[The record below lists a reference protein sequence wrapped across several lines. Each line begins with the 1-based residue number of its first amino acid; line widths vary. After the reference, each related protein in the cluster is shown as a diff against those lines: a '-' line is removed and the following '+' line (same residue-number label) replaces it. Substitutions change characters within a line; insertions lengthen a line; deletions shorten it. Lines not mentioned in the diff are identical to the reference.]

1 MSALFEVPRL
11 PEGGDGGAVISTDR
25 RYRYN
30 LWRTWDDTL
39 PVCGWV
45 MLNPSTAD
53 ETKLDPTLRRV
64 RDYCCRW
71 GFGGFVVRNLF
82 ALRATDPRELVKAAD
97 RVGPENDAWLHSLT
111 VEVDRVV
118 VGWGTG
124 RYPRLGKPE
133 RWAQVAAILS
143 PARPVCLS
151 LAKDGQPC
159 HPLYQRADAEP
170 FTWYPAV
177 AA

>member
-1 MSALFEVPRL
+1 MSALFDVPDV
-11 PEGGDGGAVISTDR
+11 PEGGEGGAVISADR

-53 ETKLDPTLRRV
+53 ETKLDRTLWRV
-64 RDYCCRW
+64 RGYCCRW
-71 GFGGFVVRNLF
+71 GFGGFVIQNLF
-82 ALRATDPRELVKAAD
+82 AFRATDPRELLTADD
-97 RVGPENDAWLHSLT
+97 RVGPENDVWLHRLT
-111 VEVDRVV
+111 TGVDRVV

-124 RYPRLGKPE
+124 RYPRLGN
-133 RWAQVAAILS
+133 RSALVAEMLA
-143 PARPVCLS
+143 PAHPVCLAT
-151 LAKDGQPC
+151 AKDGQPC

-170 FTWYPAV
+170 FSWYSAV

>member
-1 MSALFEVPRL
+1 MSALFEVPDV
-11 PEGGDGGAVISTDR
+11 PEGGEGGAVISADR

-64 RDYCCRW
+64 RDFCCRW
-71 GFGGFVVRNLF
+71 GFGGFTIRNLF
-82 ALRATDPRELVKAAD
+82 ALRATDPRELRTAGD
-97 RVGPENDAWLHSLT
+97 RVGLENDAWLKSLT
-111 VEVDRVV
+111 IEVDRIV

-124 RYPRLGKPE
+124 RYPRIEKRWE
-133 RWAQVAAILS
+133 RVAEILA
-143 PARPVCLS
+143 PAHPVCLAT
-151 LAKDGQPC
+151 AKDGQPC
-159 HPLYQRADAEP
+159 HPLYQRADLTPVA
-170 FTWYPAV
+170 WYPAV